1 MINVQNSIFSKEME
15 QMIAEMV
22 GKMVTDTVQQLS
34 AANGY
39 KQSKAAEE
47 YADISDDTLA
57 RWEVKG
63 LSYSKINSIKL
74 YSVKDLDDFIAKYK
88 VNN

>member
-1 MINVQNSIFSKEME
+1 MQNSIFSKEME

-22 GKMVTDTVQQLS
+22 GKLVTETMQKMLS
-34 AANGY
+34 AQGY
-39 KQSKAAEE
+39 KQPKAAEE

>member
-1 MINVQNSIFSKEME
+1 MQNSIFSKEME

-22 GKMVTDTVQQLS
+22 GKMVTETMRKML
-34 AANGY
+34 AAQGY
-39 KQSKAAEE
+39 KQPEAAEE
-47 YADISDDTLA
+47 YAGGVSDDTLA

-74 YSVKDLDDFIAKYK
+74 YSVKDLDDFIEKYK
-88 VNN
+88 VNK

>member
-1 MINVQNSIFSKEME
+1 MQNSIFSKEME

-22 GKMVTDTVQQLS
+22 GKMVTETMQKML
-34 AANGY
+34 AAQGY
-39 KQSKAAEE
+39 KQPKNAEE

-63 LSYSKINSIKL
+63 LSYSKISSIKL
-74 YSVKDLDDFIAKYK
+74 YSVKDLDDFIERYK
-88 VNN
+88 VNK